1 MYSGKVWRLLE
12 SETKGRKIKL
22 INFDVCLNHQLCSLA
37 VWWRWIGRRRRQH
50 RLHSREH
57 RVTISTQAIDI
68 CKQATPLYHRGKLR
82 RMFFI
87 TQTFGT
93 LCKTTVISLRISAFI
108 QGKKILANHRVFFSS
123 VIGFVYSDCL
133 AAAESVLWL
142 NFFIMIS
149 RNCDCT

>member
-22 INFDVCLNHQLCSLA
+22 ITVDVCLHHQQCSSA

-57 RVTISTQAIDI
+57 RVTISTQSLDI
-68 CKQATPLYHRGKLR
+68 CKHATPIYHRRKPR
-82 RMFFI
+82 RMFGI

-93 LCKTTVISLRISAFI
+93 LCKTTTISLRISAFI
-108 QGKKILANHRVFFSS
+108 QGKKILANLQSLLIYLPFCFNYTTDVSINIIIICIPPPHHQKKF
-123 VIGFVYSDCL
+123 
-133 AAAESVLWL
+133 
-142 NFFIMIS
+142 N
-149 RNCDCT
+149 